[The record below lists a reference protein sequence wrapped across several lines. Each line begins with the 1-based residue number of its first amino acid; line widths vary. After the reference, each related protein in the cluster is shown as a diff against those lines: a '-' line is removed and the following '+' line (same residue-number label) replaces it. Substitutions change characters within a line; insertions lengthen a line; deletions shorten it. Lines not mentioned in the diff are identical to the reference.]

1 MSLAPTKYLLIRKK
15 ACTGCETLCRP
26 FVVRPA
32 WVHSNGCKSRAR
44 LDSRK
49 STAEGKGVRR
59 ETESEGSHRQTSGLT
74 DRNLIQGLYAM
85 GKTATQAEAQYC
97 PKWHGVNQADIRRK
111 ECGEPL
117 TGEVSRTCGSE
128 IRSTE

>member
-1 MSLAPTKYLLIRKK
+1 MILHPIQMVSYERINPGLHTWSRDYV
-15 ACTGCETLCRP
+15 
-26 FVVRPA
+26 VVRPA